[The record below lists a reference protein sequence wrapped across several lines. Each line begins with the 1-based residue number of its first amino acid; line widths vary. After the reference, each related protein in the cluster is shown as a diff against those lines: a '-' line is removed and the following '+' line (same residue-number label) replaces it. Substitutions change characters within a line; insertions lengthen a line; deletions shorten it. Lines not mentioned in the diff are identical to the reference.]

1 MLNINLLQGQPALK
15 VDFII
20 SLPEILINTLGYITY
35 APEFEG
41 FDDWI
46 YTTHAA
52 LDPEFLDDI
61 KVTLSLI
68 FKSPP
73 LNARLRQFAADDP
86 IRSDFSTFLAWIA
99 SLSKS
104 EIQEMMMGTVK
115 ETMEREPALEPADLS
130 EESLASFKECLRER
144 LSEANIERVLHYLRT
159 PLEYKAQLIS
169 TIARFWEQFY
179 RQEYQESL
187 ALAERSVA
195 YYRRQNYGN
204 DAAAI
209 FTAVT
214 GRRVPE
220 ILGDIHKVEQ
230 LIFIPSCYLGPYV
243 EAYMTDEN
251 NRVLVLHYNCRPSS
265 APTEEN
271 TQEAPRIQ
279 DIFPPLKALSD
290 ETRLQIISLL
300 NGRELYAQE
309 IVDLLDISQSAV
321 SRHLQL
327 MLSSG
332 VLFMRKEESMK
343 YFSINEETLGALA
356 TRLQNFRG
364 KPKS

>member
-1 MLNINLLQGQPALK
+1 MLNMNLLQGQPALK

-20 SLPEILINTLGYITY
+20 SLPEILINTLGYITF

-73 LNARLRQFAADDP
+73 LNARFREFAPDDP
-86 IRSDFSTFLAWIA
+86 IHGDFSTFIAWIA

-104 EIQEMMMGTVK
+104 EIQEMMLGAIKGMVDCDGSNGS
-115 ETMEREPALEPADLS
+115 LDLS
-130 EESLASFKECLRER
+130 EETLALFKESLQER
-144 LSEANIERVLHYLRT
+144 LSDANIERVLHYLRT

-169 TIARFWEQFY
+169 TLARFWEQFY

-195 YYRRQNYGN
+195 YYRNQNFGN
-204 DAAAI
+204 DVASV
-209 FTAVT
+209 FTSVT
-214 GRRVPE
+214 GRRVPDV
-220 ILGDIHKVEQ
+220 LGDIHQVEH
-230 LIFIPSCYLGPYV
+230 LIFVPSCYLGPYV
-243 EAYMTDEN
+243 EAYMTDEHH
-251 NRVLVLHYNCRPSS
+251 RVLVLHYNCRPSS
-265 APTEEN
+265 APAEE
-271 TQEAPRIQ
+271 TAHEAPRIQ

-290 ETRLQIISLL
+290 ETRLQILSLL

-309 IVDLLDISQSAV
+309 IVDNLDISQSAV

-332 VLFMRKEESMK
+332 VLSMRKEESMK

-356 TRLQNFRG
+356 SRLQSFRG
-364 KPKS
+364 KPKA